1 MSYSRITSLLKTLFV
16 SYFFTVLAL
25 LAAAF
30 AMYKLNLKQD
40 QMETVIVLLYL
51 LSCFLGGFL
60 TGKTMKNRRL
70 LWGLAFGL
78 VYFLILIGVSF
89 LIRHALYK
97 TAGEILRVLAFCA
110 AGGAL
115 GGVAS

>member
-1 MSYSRITSLLKTLFV
+1 MNQNRITSLLKTLFA

-30 AMYKLNLKQD
+30 AMYKLSLKQE

-51 LSCFLGGFL
+51 LSCFIGGFL
-60 TGKTMKNRRL
+60 TGKTMKSRRL
-70 LWGLAFGL
+70 VWGLAFGL
-78 VYFLILIGVSF
+78 AYFLILMGVSVA
-89 LIRHALYK
+89 IRHALYSSTK
-97 TAGEILRVLAFCA
+97 EVLKVLAFCA

-115 GGVAS
+115 GGIAS